1 MIGDSLA
8 LILNLVFP
16 LFGALLLLR
25 AWAWAIRLHPH
36 NPYLKAIFRLTDWL
50 VRLLRRILPTGR
62 LVDLPSLTA
71 CGICAVLYVQS
82 NNWTL
87 GLPLMGEGDLTQMPV
102 LLLLALITVLTW
114 ACNLVIWGVIIQ
126 AILSWVNP
134 LAPVMPVL
142 HTLTAPLLNPIRRF
156 MPHLGGLDF
165 SPLVLIVLAQI
176 IMGVLRRLA
185 IGNLSLF

>member
-8 LILNLVFP
+8 LIINLVFP

-36 NPYLKAIFRLTDWL
+36 NPYLQAIFRLTDWL
-50 VRLLRRILPTGR
+50 VRLLRRILPTKR
-62 LVDLPSLTA
+62 FVDLPSLTA

-82 NNWTL
+82 NNWAL
-87 GLPLMGEGDLTQMPV
+87 GLPLVGQGDLAQMPV
-102 LLLLALITVLTW
+102 LLLLALLTVLTW
-114 ACNLVIWGVIIQ
+114 ACNLVIWGTIIQ

-156 MPHLGGLDF
+156 MPHLGGLDL

-176 IMGVLRRLA
+176 FMGVLRRLA
-185 IGNLSLF
+185 LGSLS